1 MVARFGSENNL
12 EVDSICAQGTAAA
25 GAAATEREE
34 EQQQQKSEVDFVS
47 GNLQL
52 ESSFNH
58 ALRCC
63 CCC

>member
-12 EVDSICAQGTAAA
+12 EVYSICAQGR
-25 GAAATEREE
+25 AATEREE
-34 EQQQQKSEVDFVS
+34 EEQQHKSEVDFVS
-47 GNLQL
+47 GNMQL

-58 ALRCC
+58 TLRCC